1 MRGRR
6 GMGKRSLGILCILL
20 AALCWGFLP
29 LLTRS
34 LSALGIS
41 PAASATMRALVA
53 AVILVILGCAKKD
66 SLRFSSSKMLIYMA
80 VMGIFTTA
88 GMYLFYMS
96 AVDLL
101 STAMASML
109 LYTAPAFVIL
119 LSRIFYKEP
128 ITGKKLL
135 CLILTLAGSAL
146 VVRIYDPASLFVNAA
161 GIALGLASGVCYSL
175 VTVMGRKALLYCSS
189 TAVATWPVI
198 SGTLILVCITPPWQI
213 DMSSPV
219 LIVLYLL
226 LGLIGSVLPLLL
238 YNKGLALGVEG
249 GQAGILATIEPV
261 VATLTG
267 VVAFGDVLE
276 GLQIAG
282 IASVLAGAA
291 LISFRK
297 K

>member
-1 MRGRR
+1 
-6 GMGKRSLGILCILL
+6 MGKRSLGILCILF

-53 AVILVILGCAKKD
+53 AVMLVILGCAKKD
-66 SLRFSSSKMLIYMA
+66 SLRFSSSKMLLYMA

-119 LSRIFYKEP
+119 LSRIFYQEP

-146 VVRIYDPASLFVNAA
+146 VVRIYDPASLFINAA

-175 VTVMGRKALLYCSS
+175 VTVMGRKALLHCSP

-198 SGTLILVCITPPWQI
+198 SGTLILMCITPPWQI
-213 DMSSPV
+213 EMSSPALV
-219 LIVLYLL
+219 VLYLL

-267 VVAFGDVLE
+267 VLAFGDVLE
-276 GLQIAG
+276 GLQIVG
-282 IASVLAGAA
+282 IVSVLAGAA
-291 LISFRK
+291 LISFSK

>member
-1 MRGRR
+1 MR
-6 GMGKRSLGILCILL
+6 KRSLGILCILL

-34 LSALGIS
+34 LFALGIS

-53 AVILVILGCAKKD
+53 AVMLVILGCAKKD
-66 SLRFSSSKMLIYMA
+66 SLRFSSSKILLYMA

-119 LSRIFYKEP
+119 LSRIFYQEP

-135 CLILTLAGSAL
+135 CLILTLTGSAL
-146 VVRIYDPASLFVNAA
+146 VVRIYDPASLFINAA

-175 VTVMGRKALLYCSS
+175 VTVMGRKALLHCSP

-198 SGTLILVCITPPWQI
+198 SGTLILMCITPPWQI
-213 DMSSPV
+213 EMSSPALV
-219 LIVLYLL
+219 VLYLL

-267 VVAFGDVLE
+267 VLAFGDVLE
-276 GLQIAG
+276 GLQIVG

-291 LISFRK
+291 LISLGRK
-297 K
+297 

>member
-1 MRGRR
+1 
-6 GMGKRSLGILCILL
+6 MGKRSLGILCILF

-53 AVILVILGCAKKD
+53 AVMLVILGCAKKD

-119 LSRIFYKEP
+119 LSRIFYQEP

-175 VTVMGRKALLYCSS
+175 ITVMGRKALLYCSS

-267 VVAFGDVLE
+267 VLAFGDVLE
-276 GLQIAG
+276 GLQIVG
-282 IASVLAGAA
+282 IVSVLAGAA
-291 LISFRK
+291 LISFSK

>member
-1 MRGRR
+1 
-6 GMGKRSLGILCILL
+6 MGKRSLGILCILL

-29 LLTRS
+29 LLTLS

-291 LISFRK
+291 LISFSK

>member
-1 MRGRR
+1 
-6 GMGKRSLGILCILL
+6 MGKRSLGILCILL

-66 SLRFSSSKMLIYMA
+66 SLRFSSSKMLLYMA

-226 LGLIGSVLPLLL
+226 LGLIGSVVPLLL

>member
-1 MRGRR
+1 
-6 GMGKRSLGILCILL
+6 MGKRSLGILCILL

-146 VVRIYDPASLFVNAA
+146 VVRIYDPTSLFVNAA

>member
-1 MRGRR
+1 
-6 GMGKRSLGILCILL
+6 MGKRSLGILCILL

-291 LISFRK
+291 LISFSK

>member
-1 MRGRR
+1 
-6 GMGKRSLGILCILL
+6 MGKRSLGILCILL

-66 SLRFSSSKMLIYMA
+66 SLRFSSSKMLLYMA

-119 LSRIFYKEP
+119 LSRIFYQEP

-282 IASVLAGAA
+282 IVSVLAGAA
-291 LISFRK
+291 LISFSK

>member
-1 MRGRR
+1 M
-6 GMGKRSLGILCILL
+6 LGL
-20 AALCWGFLP
+20 LP

-34 LSALGIS
+34 LSALG
-41 PAASATMRALVA
+41 SARRFRNDACPCRGGDSCDPRLR
-53 AVILVILGCAKKD
+53 KKD
-66 SLRFSSSKMLIYMA
+66 SLRFSSSKMLLYMA
-80 VMGIFTTA
+80 VMGILPPQGCIFLYV
-88 GMYLFYMS
+88 GCRF
-96 AVDLL
+96 AVHCNGVN
-101 STAMASML
+101 AFIH
-109 LYTAPAFVIL
+109 TAPAFVIL

-189 TAVATWPVI
+189 TAVATLACHLRHADSRVHYASLADRHVFSCAHRSLPAA
-198 SGTLILVCITPPWQI
+198 GTDRLRASLCCCTIR
-213 DMSSPV
+213 
-219 LIVLYLL
+219 
-226 LGLIGSVLPLLL
+226 GF
-238 YNKGLALGVEG
+238 ALGVEG

-291 LISFRK
+291 LIRLQEKIKNKNYYYFFLK
-297 K
+297 MCFIYK

>member
-1 MRGRR
+1 
-6 GMGKRSLGILCILL
+6 MGKRSLGILCILF

-53 AVILVILGCAKKD
+53 AVMLVILGCAKKD
-66 SLRFSSSKMLIYMA
+66 SLRFSSSKMLLYMA

-119 LSRIFYKEP
+119 LSRIFYQEP

-146 VVRIYDPASLFVNAA
+146 VVRIYDPASLFINAA
-161 GIALGLASGVCYSL
+161 GIAFGLASGVCYSL
-175 VTVMGRKALLYCSS
+175 VTVMGRKALLHCSP

-198 SGTLILVCITPPWQI
+198 SGTLILMCITPPWQI
-213 DMSSPV
+213 EMSSPALV
-219 LIVLYLL
+219 VLYLL

-267 VVAFGDVLE
+267 VLAFGDVLE
-276 GLQIAG
+276 GLQIVG
-282 IASVLAGAA
+282 IVSVLAGAA
-291 LISFRK
+291 LISFSK

>member
-1 MRGRR
+1 
-6 GMGKRSLGILCILL
+6 MGKRSLGILCILL

-66 SLRFSSSKMLIYMA
+66 SLRFSSSKMLLYMA